1 MKEETFT
8 EYVLNKLQIAGA
20 PLVIQEVVVKDL
32 GEIILQRA
40 YIEIMSSLNED
51 DSERLSVYIDSN
63 DFNGVYGFLT
73 ADDSHAK
80 KFSLVAQ
87 EVVEDF
93 LKQLNS

>member
-8 EYVLNKLQIAGA
+8 DYVLQKLQISGA

-40 YIEIMSSLNED
+40 YTEIVSSLNEE
-51 DSERLSVYIDSN
+51 DSDRLSIYFDSG
-63 DFNGVYGFLT
+63 DLSGVYGFLT
-73 ADDSHAK
+73 ANDVHEK

-93 LKQLNS
+93 VKQLNS